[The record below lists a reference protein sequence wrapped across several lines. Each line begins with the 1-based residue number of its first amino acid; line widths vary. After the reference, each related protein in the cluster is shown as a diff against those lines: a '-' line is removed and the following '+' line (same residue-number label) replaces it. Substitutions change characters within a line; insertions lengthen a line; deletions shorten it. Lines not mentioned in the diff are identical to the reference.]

1 LDAFGFRWPGIKNT
15 FFRIFMKNVD
25 FRYNIEVSMVS
36 AGCLVLMEGIDQPI
50 TKTCTIV
57 EKDYDQDEAINF

>member
-1 LDAFGFRWPGIKNT
+1 VDPGCKVLIKINQND
-15 FFRIFMKNVD
+15 IIY
-25 FRYNIEVSMVS
+25 FRYNIEVNSIG

-57 EKDYDQDEAINF
+57 EKDYDLDEVYFNIILD

>member
-1 LDAFGFRWPGIKNT
+1 
-15 FFRIFMKNVD
+15 MKNIY